1 MNIIKKKIDYFKAN
15 KKVCSKIIVSIGN
28 IFVELQLNSYIY
40 MDINETEYLIY
51 LFLNNGNEIYNK
63 IIAENNKVRIIN
75 NTLQGTIEKTWINN
89 FLNSL

>member
-1 MNIIKKKIDYFKAN
+1 MTS
-15 KKVCSKIIVSIGN
+15 SKIIVEDGMSSFQTTI
-28 IFVELQLNSYIY
+28 V
-40 MDINETEYLIY
+40 
-51 LFLNNGNEIYNK
+51 NNTKKDYKLTKFTIIVKDKNNK